1 MSQTY
6 FHKLTQQNKTI
17 LIIIEVG
24 ITTIIEVEM
33 LEIMEAEI
41 MIEMIE
47 IGMIEIEIET
57 DKERE
62 MYEKDQGG
70 VTDQETDLKIVLD
83 KDMTETDTI
92 DIKEFEGEVD
102 RAAETEEEIAGM
114 MIIEKSRMNI
124 ILHIKINV

>member
-1 MSQTY
+1 
-6 FHKLTQQNKTI
+6 
-17 LIIIEVG
+17 
-24 ITTIIEVEM
+24 M
-33 LEIMEAEI
+33 LEIMETEI

-47 IGMIEIEIET
+47 IGVIEIEIET
-57 DKERE
+57 DKDRE
-62 MYEKDQGG
+62 MSDKDQEA

-114 MIIEKSRMNI
+114 MIIERSRMNI
-124 ILHIKINV
+124 IWYIKMNV

>member
-1 MSQTY
+1 
-6 FHKLTQQNKTI
+6 
-17 LIIIEVG
+17 
-24 ITTIIEVEM
+24 
-33 LEIMEAEI
+33 
-41 MIEMIE
+41 
-47 IGMIEIEIET
+47 MIEIEIET